1 MYLTKIQSL
10 DDERMIVKGK
20 GKNNYAYGN
29 LKILNLQTKT
39 NNPFLLENYIY
50 HDFAV
55 AQDK

>member
-1 MYLTKIQSL
+1 
-10 DDERMIVKGK
+10 MIVKGK